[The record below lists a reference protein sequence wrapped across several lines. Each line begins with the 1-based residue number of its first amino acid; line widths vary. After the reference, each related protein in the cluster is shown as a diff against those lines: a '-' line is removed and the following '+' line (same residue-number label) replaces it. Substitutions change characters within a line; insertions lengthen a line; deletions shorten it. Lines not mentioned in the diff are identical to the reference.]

1 MIKKFNQFFY
11 DDLSVTQGNY
21 FFTLLKGIFIAIY
34 FLIAIVI
41 CELHLLYGLLTIMVG
56 IFLLKILKINLFSLK
71 KITLPQIALIIGG
84 TLLLFGLDN
93 IYLYFHETPKN
104 QQTLENEIKNMPLYF
119 SILTVAVIPA
129 LLEEIIFR
137 GILIRVIFRNH
148 LLLGLV
154 VSSLAF
160 ASLHESDTWIG
171 YLPYLYS
178 GVIFGLAYLKTR
190 RLEVAILMHFLN
202 NLSSLFIILW
212 G

>member
-1 MIKKFNQFFY
+1 MLKKFNQFFY
-11 DDLSVTQGNY
+11 DDLSVVNGNY

-34 FLIAIVI
+34 FLIAIVV
-41 CELHLLYGLLTIMVG
+41 CEFHLLYGILTIIVG
-56 IFLLKILKINLFSLK
+56 IILLKILKINLFSFK
-71 KITLPQIALIIGG
+71 KITLRHIALIIGG
-84 TLLLFGLDN
+84 ALLLFGLDN

-104 QQTLENEIKNMPLYF
+104 EQILEDEIRNMPLYF
-119 SILTVAVIPA
+119 SILTIAVIPP

-137 GILIRVIFRNH
+137 GILIRVIFRKH

-190 RLEVAILMHFLN
+190 RLEVTILMHFLN
-202 NLSSLFIILW
+202 NLLALLSILW

>member
-1 MIKKFNQFFY
+1 MLKKFNQFFY
-11 DDLSVTQGNY
+11 DDLSVVNGNY

-34 FLIAIVI
+34 FLIAIVV
-41 CELHLLYGLLTIMVG
+41 CESHLLYGILTIIVG
-56 IFLLKILKINLFSLK
+56 IILLKILKINLFSFK
-71 KITLPQIALIIGG
+71 KITLRQIALIIGG
-84 TLLLFGLDN
+84 ALLLFGLDN

-104 QQTLENEIKNMPLYF
+104 EQILEDEIRNMPLYF
-119 SILTVAVIPA
+119 SILTIAVIPP

-137 GILIRVIFRNH
+137 GILIRVIFRKH

-190 RLEVAILMHFLN
+190 RLEVTILMHFLN
-202 NLSSLFIILW
+202 NLLALLFILW

>member
-1 MIKKFNQFFY
+1 MLKKFNQFFY
-11 DDLSVTQGNY
+11 DDLSVVNGNY

-34 FLIAIVI
+34 FLIAIVV
-41 CELHLLYGLLTIMVG
+41 CESHLLYGILTIIVG
-56 IFLLKILKINLFSLK
+56 IILLKILKINLFSFK
-71 KITLPQIALIIGG
+71 KITLRQIALIIGG
-84 TLLLFGLDN
+84 ALLLFGLDN

-104 QQTLENEIKNMPLYF
+104 EQILEDEIRNMPLYF
-119 SILTVAVIPA
+119 SILTIAVIPP

-137 GILIRVIFRNH
+137 GILIRVIFRKH

-190 RLEVAILMHFLN
+190 RLEVTILMHFLN
-202 NLSSLFIILW
+202 NLLALLFIIW

>member
-1 MIKKFNQFFY
+1 MKKFNQFFY

-119 SILTVAVIPA
+119 SILTGVVIPA

-171 YLPYLYS
+171 YLP
-178 GVIFGLAYLKTR
+178 
-190 RLEVAILMHFLN
+190 
-202 NLSSLFIILW
+202 
-212 G
+212 

>member
-1 MIKKFNQFFY
+1 MLKKFNQFFY
-11 DDLSVTQGNY
+11 DDLSVVNGNY

-34 FLIAIVI
+34 FLIAIIV
-41 CELHLLYGLLTIMVG
+41 CESHLLYGILTIIVG
-56 IFLLKILKINLFSLK
+56 IILLKILKINLFSFK
-71 KITLPQIALIIGG
+71 KITLRQIALIIGG
-84 TLLLFGLDN
+84 ALLLFGLDN

-104 QQTLENEIKNMPLYF
+104 EQILEDEIRNMPLYF
-119 SILTVAVIPA
+119 SILTIAVIPP

-137 GILIRVIFRNH
+137 GILIRVIFRKY

-190 RLEVAILMHFLN
+190 RLEVTILMHFLN
-202 NLSSLFIILW
+202 NLLALLFIIW